1 MNDILEGYNQ
11 KLKREDE
18 RLIFQIKAMRKAAYL
33 SIVPHVKKLTEKKF
47 NNELWPIDEKP
58 EKEFSEDRIAAMQEN
73 VRKYNL
79 KLSEAR
85 RKKQKQ

>member
-1 MNDILEGYNQ
+1 MNDILDGYYR

-18 RLIFQIKAMRKAAYL
+18 RLIFQVKAMRKAAFI
-33 SIVPHVKKLTEKKF
+33 SVMPHVKKLTEKKF
-47 NNELWPIDEKP
+47 NNEIWPIDEAP
-58 EKEFSEDRIAAMQEN
+58 EKEIDHDRVKRMGEGI
-73 VRKYNL
+73 RKYNL